1 MTRHATFPQH
11 RKVIIYARY
20 SSDMQS
26 PTSVKDQIDQCQRE
40 AISNGWTV
48 VDVRSD
54 EGITGTRDDRP
65 GYQALMNDLEQ
76 RRCDLVLFESVDRLS
91 RDQEHSARF
100 YKIATHNE
108 VELYALDS
116 GYVDA
121 IKLGFS
127 STMAAAFLEALAFKT
142 RRGLSGRITEGKS
155 AGGISYGYRP
165 GAEKGDLVIHEDEAI
180 IIRRIFKEYAEGKS
194 PLKIAT
200 GLNQDLIPSPAVGTK
215 RKTSGH
221 WKQNTINGNRERG
234 TGILNNELY
243 VGRRI
248 WNRLRYSKD
257 PKTGRRVS
265 RLNPSEKLTLT
276 ELPEL
281 RLVDQALWDAAKA
294 RQEAMSKERKTVA
307 ADGGTLAV
315 TRQNKRRKYLLSGL
329 VRCGLCGG
337 PMTVAGGNAT
347 AGKRRYYCANAREKG
362 VSICAGMKGILQTD
376 VEHITLTELRDG
388 LMQDAAFAKFKVD
401 FERHTHAQGKSVG
414 EELKHR
420 DKMIAEQERKRDNLL
435 KAVADGDYSSAVIK
449 FLNDVEVEL
458 TQMTAQ
464 RVAATPAPVD
474 LPDNLP
480 ELYREYVDD
489 LVGMLSQEDVV
500 GRAGLELRELISA
513 VNVHPAKAGGHTI
526 TLEGKFLEML
536 DKTKPAGRAGYVGL
550 TKFVSVGCGSR
561 I

>member
-142 RRGLSGRITEGKS
+142 RRGLSGRITAGKS

-180 IIRRIFKEYAEGKS
+180 IIRRIFK
-194 PLKIAT
+194 
-200 GLNQDLIPSPAVGTK
+200 
-215 RKTSGH
+215 
-221 WKQNTINGNRERG
+221 
-234 TGILNNELY
+234 
-243 VGRRI
+243 
-248 WNRLRYSKD
+248 
-257 PKTGRRVS
+257 
-265 RLNPSEKLTLT
+265 
-276 ELPEL
+276 
-281 RLVDQALWDAAKA
+281 
-294 RQEAMSKERKTVA
+294 
-307 ADGGTLAV
+307 
-315 TRQNKRRKYLLSGL
+315 
-329 VRCGLCGG
+329 
-337 PMTVAGGNAT
+337 
-347 AGKRRYYCANAREKG
+347 
-362 VSICAGMKGILQTD
+362 
-376 VEHITLTELRDG
+376 
-388 LMQDAAFAKFKVD
+388 
-401 FERHTHAQGKSVG
+401 
-414 EELKHR
+414 
-420 DKMIAEQERKRDNLL
+420 
-435 KAVADGDYSSAVIK
+435 
-449 FLNDVEVEL
+449 
-458 TQMTAQ
+458 
-464 RVAATPAPVD
+464 
-474 LPDNLP
+474 
-480 ELYREYVDD
+480 
-489 LVGMLSQEDVV
+489 
-500 GRAGLELRELISA
+500 
-513 VNVHPAKAGGHTI
+513 
-526 TLEGKFLEML
+526 
-536 DKTKPAGRAGYVGL
+536 
-550 TKFVSVGCGSR
+550 
-561 I
+561 